1 MAALMIEKSPPA
13 AALLQVKGRLLDL
26 SAPKVM
32 GIINV
37 TPDSFYAASKYK
49 EEKAVLDAVGQ
60 MLTDGAAII
69 DIGGMSSR
77 PGAALIDEEEELRRC
92 IPAIRAIVR
101 EYPEAVISIDTVRAR
116 VAREAVENGA
126 ALINDISAGLL
137 DPAMY
142 RTVAGLRVPYI
153 LMHMK
158 GRPENMQKDPEYED
172 VVREVLDFFIARTG
186 PLIALG
192 VHDIILDPGF
202 GFGKSVDH
210 NYQLLNHLGVFRKV
224 MHLPLLA
231 GVSRKSMINRVLGT
245 RPEQALNGSTALHM
259 AALLNGASLL
269 RVHDVK
275 EAVETV
281 KLYLKMKEN
290 AEK

>member
-1 MAALMIEKSPPA
+1 MAALMIEKSPPVA
-13 AALLQVKGRLLDL
+13 ELVQVKGHLLNL
-26 SAPKVM
+26 SVPKVM
-32 GIINV
+32 GIINI

-60 MLTDGAAII
+60 MLTDGATMI
-69 DIGGMSSR
+69 DVGGMSSR
-77 PGAALIDEEEELRRC
+77 PGAAVIDEEEELRRS
-92 IPAIRAIVR
+92 IPAIRAIIR
-101 EYPEAVISIDTVRAR
+101 EFPESIISIDTVRAR

-126 ALINDISAGLL
+126 SIINDISAGLL

-142 RTVAGLRVPYI
+142 PTVGQLQVPYI

-158 GRPENMQKDPEYED
+158 GRPESMQKNPIYEE
-172 VVREVLDFFIARTG
+172 VVQEVLDFFIERTG
-186 PLIALG
+186 PLIELG

-202 GFGKSVDH
+202 GFGKDVDH
-210 NYQLLNHLGVFRKV
+210 NYQLLQHLGLFRKI
-224 MHLPLLA
+224 MQLPLLA
-231 GVSRKSMINRVLGT
+231 GISRKSMINRVLGS
-245 RPEQALNGSTALHM
+245 RPEEALNGSTALHM
-259 AALLNGASLL
+259 AALINGASLL

-290 AEK
+290 A

>member
-1 MAALMIEKSPPA
+1 MIEKSPPA

-101 EYPEAVISIDTVRAR
+101 EYPEALISIDTVRAR

-137 DPAMY
+137 DPDMY

-158 GRPENMQKDPEYED
+158 GRPENMQKDPEYDD

-186 PLIALG
+186 PLIELG

-224 MHLPLLA
+224 MQLPLLA

>member
-1 MAALMIEKSPPA
+1 MIEKSLPA

-69 DIGGMSSR
+69 DVGGMSSR

-158 GRPENMQKDPEYED
+158 GRPENMQKDPEYDD

-186 PLIALG
+186 PLIELG

-210 NYQLLNHLGVFRKV
+210 NYQLLNYLGVFRKV
-224 MHLPLLA
+224 MQLPLLA